1 MELFYFALSVVTT
14 MLLACPTKHTQA
26 QGIPPPEVKVVPA
39 YIRQSDSVNLTCE
52 TSLSPLSYCYFC
64 TTLQN
69 CDWKGSDSCRLALSG
84 NDLIAW
90 SGQSGMA
97 KIELM
102 CHYYFNKQASGYSPP
117 TSVTIVGPP
126 QLQVSPQLISETD
139 TVHLICL
146 TPQSPLV
153 SQCFFLVGG
162 KPLGNP
168 MPSCQLQSTGK
179 DLSHWAGVRPPAQ
192 MSLSCYYT
200 VTTPQLSSDPSQPVS
215 ITVDSGRSWTTV
227 IVIVA
232 VIMFVGGLVAS
243 FLCMKTRRCAF
254 KRPRVDD
261 PHVSHGNLSMGSR
274 STTTA
279 PGVMGDMAM
288 ASKDMAMPSTA
299 AAASEMTVGLDPDY
313 DSVYHVYSS
322 IPDVP
327 NSSNHEESPYSLIP
341 EYTHLQSTQ
350 EENDIYSVVEI
361 D

>member
-1 MELFYFALSVVTT
+1 MYLF
-14 MLLACPTKHTQA
+14 PTCLDPQNTNA
-26 QGIPPPEVKVVPA
+26 QRFPRPSMKVVPA
-39 YIRQSDSVNLTCE
+39 VIRQSDSVHLTCA
-52 TSLSPLSYCYFC
+52 LSQYRISHCFFC
-64 TTLQN
+64 IKPVHLPKCVSNQH
-69 CDWKGSDSCRLALSG
+69 SESCNLALSG
-84 NDLIAW
+84 NYLFTW
-90 SGQSGMA
+90 PHQSGIA
-97 KIELM
+97 EIELS
-102 CHYYFNKQASGYSPP
+102 CLYNAGTQSEISPYSASS
-117 TSVTIVGPP
+117 TVIVVGPP

>member
-1 MELFYFALSVVTT
+1 
-14 MLLACPTKHTQA
+14 
-26 QGIPPPEVKVVPA
+26 
-39 YIRQSDSVNLTCE
+39 
-52 TSLSPLSYCYFC
+52 
-64 TTLQN
+64 
-69 CDWKGSDSCRLALSG
+69 
-84 NDLIAW
+84 
-90 SGQSGMA
+90 MA
-97 KIELM
+97 KIELT
-102 CHYYFNKQASGYSPP
+102 CLYYFNKQASGYSPP

-279 PGVMGDMAM
+279 PSVMGDMAM

-299 AAASEMTVGLDPDY
+299 AASVLLWVSEMTVGLDPDH
-313 DSVYHVYSS
+313 DSVVYHVYSS

-341 EYTHLQSTQ
+341 EYTHLQYTQ
-350 EENDIYSVVEI
+350 EENDIYSVVEM